1 MKVRARLKS
10 DGRPKKNLEGK
21 KVNLEKVKK

>member
-10 DGRPKKNLEGK
+10 DRRPKKNLEGE
-21 KVNLEKVKK
+21 KVNLEKVEK